1 MGRSIN
7 LLRNYPKSKRD
18 LKKRLNN
25 KSEKVRKIARKFGK
39 DFFDGDRSFGYGG
52 FSYNKKYWSN
62 VIKDFKKFYKLSST
76 SKVLDVGCAK
86 GFMLFDFRKK
96 IKGITIRGVDI
107 SSYAINNSKQGVKK
121 YLKVAN
127 AKKLPF
133 RDNEFDLVISIN
145 TIHNL
150 NKKDCGVALKEI
162 ERVSKKNSFITVD
175 AYSNIKEKKRMFAW
189 NLTAK
194 TILSKKQWIN
204 FFKKNNYTGDY
215 YWFVP

>member
-1 MGRSIN
+1 M
-7 LLRNYPKSKRD
+7 
-18 LKKRLNN
+18 
-25 KSEKVRKIARKFGK
+25 
-39 DFFDGDRSFGYGG
+39 
-52 FSYNKKYWSN
+52 
-62 VIKDFKKFYKLSST
+62 
-76 SKVLDVGCAK
+76 
-86 GFMLFDFRKK
+86 
-96 IKGITIRGVDI
+96 DI

-150 NKKDCGVALKEI
+150 NKKDCAVALKEI

>member
-52 FSYNKKYWSN
+52 FSYNKKYWLN

-86 GFMLFDFRKK
+86 GFMLYDFRKK

-150 NKKDCGVALKEI
+150 NKKDCGVALREI

-194 TILSKKQWIN
+194 TILSKKQLIN

>member
-52 FSYNKKYWSN
+52 FSYNKKYWLN
-62 VIKDFKKFYKLSST
+62 VIEDFKKFYKLSST

-86 GFMLFDFRKK
+86 GFMLYDFRKK
-96 IKGITIRGVDI
+96 IKGIAIRGVDI

>member
-150 NKKDCGVALKEI
+150 NKKDCAVALKEI

>member
-52 FSYNKKYWSN
+52 FSYNKKYWLN

-86 GFMLFDFRKK
+86 GFMLYDFRKK

-150 NKKDCGVALKEI
+150 NKKDCAVALKEI

>member
-39 DFFDGDRSFGYGG
+39 EFFDGDRSFGYGG
-52 FSYNKKYWSN
+52 FSYNKKYWLN
-62 VIKDFKKFYKLSST
+62 VIEDFKKFYKLSST

-86 GFMLFDFRKK
+86 GFMLYDFRKK

-162 ERVSKKNSFITVD
+162 ERVSKKYSFITVD

>member
-1 MGRSIN
+1 M
-7 LLRNYPKSKRD
+7 
-18 LKKRLNN
+18 
-25 KSEKVRKIARKFGK
+25 
-39 DFFDGDRSFGYGG
+39 
-52 FSYNKKYWSN
+52 
-62 VIKDFKKFYKLSST
+62 
-76 SKVLDVGCAK
+76 
-86 GFMLFDFRKK
+86 
-96 IKGITIRGVDI
+96 
-107 SSYAINNSKQGVKK
+107 NNSRRTFIRNTTFAALGTTLFQQN
-121 YLKVAN
+121 LFAN

-133 RDNEFDLVISIN
+133 RDNEFDLVISIK

-150 NKKDCGVALKEI
+150 NQKDCGVALREI

>member
-52 FSYNKKYWSN
+52 FSYNKKYWLN

-86 GFMLFDFRKK
+86 GFMLYDFRKK
-96 IKGITIRGVDI
+96 IKGIKVRGVDI
-107 SSYAINNSKQGVKK
+107 SSYAINNSKPEVKK
-121 YLKVAN
+121 FLKVAN

-150 NKKDCGVALKEI
+150 NKKDCALALREI

-194 TILSKKQWIN
+194 TILSKKQWVN

>member
-52 FSYNKKYWSN
+52 FSYNKKYWLN

-86 GFMLFDFRKK
+86 GFMLYDFRKK

-150 NKKDCGVALKEI
+150 NKKDCGVALREI

>member
-52 FSYNKKYWSN
+52 FSYNKKYWLN

>member
-52 FSYNKKYWSN
+52 FSYNKKYWLN
-62 VIKDFKKFYKLSST
+62 VIEDFKKFYKLSST

-86 GFMLFDFRKK
+86 GFMLYDFRKK

>member
-39 DFFDGDRSFGYGG
+39 EFFDGDRSFGYGG
-52 FSYNKKYWSN
+52 FSYNKKYWLN

-86 GFMLFDFRKK
+86 GFMLYDFRKK

-150 NKKDCGVALKEI
+150 NKKDCGVALREI

>member
-52 FSYNKKYWSN
+52 FSYNKKYWLN

-150 NKKDCGVALKEI
+150 NKKDCAVALKEI

>member
-52 FSYNKKYWSN
+52 FSYNKKYWLN

-86 GFMLFDFRKK
+86 GFMLYDFRKK

-150 NKKDCGVALKEI
+150 NKKDCGLALREI